1 MRPDTR
7 RLREEGG
14 VDIPRRPPRLP
25 HEADDLAQQNLTV
38 GVAEALVGGGEMLTD
53 VTQGGRAEECV
64 DDGMEQDIGV
74 GMPVQ
79 PPVVRDL
86 DAAENQAP
94 SRSKAMSVVADTDP
108 KGGSCARGALR

>member
-14 VDIPRRPPRLP
+14 VDILGRPPRLL

-38 GVAEALVGGGEMLTD
+38 SVSEALVGGGEMLAD
-53 VTQGGRAEECV
+53 VTQRGRAEECV
-64 DDGMEQDIGV
+64 GDGVEQDVGV
-74 GMPVQ
+74 RMPVQ
-79 PPVVRDL
+79 PPIVRDL
-86 DAAENQAP
+86 DAAEDQAT
-94 SRSKAMSVVADTDP
+94 SRRKAVSVVADADP